1 MLSTS
6 MFVIGFIIF
15 SLYLFGLLYMINWGH
30 KSQEASERNDPKIT
44 STKNYK
50 KSDSAT

>member
-15 SLYLFGLLYMINWGH
+15 SLYLVGLIYMINWGH
-30 KSQEASERNDPKIT
+30 NSQEKDETNDSEINT
-44 STKNYK
+44 SK
-50 KSDSAT
+50 K

>member
-15 SLYLFGLLYMINWGH
+15 SLYLVGLIYMINWGH
-30 KSQEASERNDPKIT
+30 KSQEKDETNDSEINT
-44 STKNYK
+44 SK
-50 KSDSAT
+50 K

>member
-15 SLYLFGLLYMINWGH
+15 SLYLVGLIYMINWGH
-30 KSQEASERNDPKIT
+30 KSQEKDETNDSEINIPK
-44 STKNYK
+44 K
-50 KSDSAT
+50 

>member
-15 SLYLFGLLYMINWGH
+15 SIYLIGLIYMINYGH
-30 KSQEASERNDPKIT
+30 KSQEKEESNDPEIIK
-44 STKNYK
+44 SK
-50 KSDSAT
+50 KP